1 MHTSTKSLNQ
11 SVLPQTTMEQP
22 NSGNT
27 YNLLDRADPNAE
39 ADIIEPDDAEA
50 DVTGPDDE
58 KNIPT
63 HNNVLDNQEQSA
75 NTTQEHMSSAR
86 ETVHEEPEISRYG
99 QIIRPTT
106 RMIISCE
113 EARTGNNKT

>member
-1 MHTSTKSLNQ
+1 
-11 SVLPQTTMEQP
+11 ME
-22 NSGNT
+22 
-27 YNLLDRADPNAE
+27 DPNAE
-39 ADIIEPDDAEA
+39 ADIIGPDDAEA
-50 DVTGPDDE
+50 DVAGPDDDE
-58 KNIPT
+58 NNILT
-63 HNNVLDNQEQSA
+63 QNNVLDNQEQSP

-86 ETVHEEPEISRYG
+86 ETVHVEPEISRYG